1 MSEVIGV
8 SFNEVAK
15 SYWFDPAGYDPP
27 YNSKVLVETVR
38 GEELGTVRIPK
49 REVPEEEIQYP
60 LKRIL
65 RMADNVDLA
74 RVRENAAKAEQA
86 LKICWQSVH
95 HLELPMRLLKA
106 EYSFD
111 ASQVTIFF
119 SAEGRVDFRELVK
132 EVASQLHCKVQLHQV
147 GARDQA
153 KVVGGIGPC
162 GKGLCCATFLTDFA
176 AISMK
181 MAKDQSL
188 FLNPVKFSGLC
199 GKLMCC
205 LRYEHDLYVSSKNGL
220 PEVGAEVSTPR
231 GVGTVESLNV
241 IKNEVSVLI
250 HDNRVCL
257 AFPVSDIR
265 VLAPARCE
273 SCSRCNQEES
283 MMSDERISFED
294 SDDIA

>member
-1 MSEVIGV
+1 MPEVIGV

-60 LKRIL
+60 LKRVL
-65 RMADNVDLA
+65 RIADSVDLA
-74 RVRENAAKAEQA
+74 RVRENASKAEHA
-86 LKICWQSVH
+86 LKVCWQSVH

-106 EYSFD
+106 EYCFD

-153 KVVGGIGPC
+153 KVVGGVGPC

-205 LRYEHDLYVSSKNGL
+205 LRYEHDLYVDAKNNL
-220 PEVGAEVSTPR
+220 PDVGAEVSTPR
-231 GVGTVESLNV
+231 GAGTVESVNV

-250 HDNRVCL
+250 HDTKVCL
-257 AFPVSDIR
+257 AFPVADIR

-273 SCSRCNQEES
+273 SCSHCGKGDLLL
-283 MMSDERISFED
+283 SDEDISIED
-294 SDDIA
+294 SDDSA